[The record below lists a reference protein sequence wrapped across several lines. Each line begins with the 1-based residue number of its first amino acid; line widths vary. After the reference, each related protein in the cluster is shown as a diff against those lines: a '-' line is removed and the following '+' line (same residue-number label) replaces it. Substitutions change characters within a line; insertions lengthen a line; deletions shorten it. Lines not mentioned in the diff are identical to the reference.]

1 PPPPLWPTT
10 RAPARPLERKFFF
23 PGQKSAFFSLRRALR
38 ARRSENHMFQH
49 QTRPKIH
56 FFKSAILH
64 FHVSD
69 KKNGHFLT
77 NAAENPLFQICH
89 FALSRFWFKKAK
101 KSY

>member
-23 PGQKSAFFSLRRALR
+23 PGQKNAIFSLRRALR

-49 QTRPKIH
+49 QTRPKIP

-69 KKNGHFLT
+69 LKNVKRVIKAP
-77 NAAENPLFQICH
+77 NAAKNSLFQTRH
-89 FALSRFWFKKAK
+89 LALPASD
-101 KSY
+101 